1 MKPPHELAEVIR
13 LYGDSFITSHD
24 PLKHHQ
30 RTLHALSICRTAAL
44 GGHVQHCD
52 NPDCKHEI
60 LAYNSCRNRHCP
72 KCQHAEREKWIAARM
87 KDLLDC
93 TYFHLVFTIPEE
105 LNTYCLRFP
114 KQLYH
119 ILFQASKETLF
130 TFGHDPKHLGAQMG
144 AVSILH
150 TWGQN
155 LTLHPHVHMIVPGGG
170 FTKQKRWK
178 TCASNGDFLFPIK
191 AMATVYRGKFLQEF
205 LRFAKQAE
213 LPITPQLRKTL
224 YSKNWVVYAKRPF
237 QNPAAVVEY
246 LSRYTH
252 RVAISNHRLK
262 STDNG
267 KVSFSYKDYAHGAI
281 TKIMTLD
288 ASEFL
293 RRFCLHNLSRL
304 SGFYLQCLSKS
315 GTMVFYPD
323 ETKKNSELSSKNRAS
338 TQQVFK
344 KKNMETHSI
353 SKKRTTSPSAPAATR
368 EHSSPSFTSPQTHL
382 HQPLTTN
389 SKHMQKTKKQL
400 IRAKENLLL
409 KDIQTLKKQ

>member
-1 MKPPHELAEVIR
+1 MKPAHELAEVIR
-13 LYGDSFITSHD
+13 LYGNSFITSHD
-24 PLKHHQ
+24 PLKHHL

-44 GGHVQHCD
+44 GGHVQRCD
-52 NPDCKHEI
+52 NPDCKHEV

-87 KDLLDC
+87 RDLIDC

-105 LNTYCLRFP
+105 LNTFCLRFP

-246 LSRYTH
+246 LGRYTH
-252 RVAISNHRLK
+252 RVAISNHRIK
-262 STDNG
+262 STANG

-288 ASEFL
+288 AGEFL
-293 RRFCLHNLSRL
+293 RRFCLHILPPMFVKIRHYGFLSRRNKEEL
-304 SGFYLQCLSKS
+304 RAFQQEQGINSTGVQKEKHGDPLYFQEECNITICPCCHK
-315 GTMVFYPD
+315 GTLITILYF
-323 ETKKNSELSSKNRAS
+323 
-338 TQQVFK
+338 
-344 KKNMETHSI
+344 
-353 SKKRTTSPSAPAATR
+353 AANEPPPTINNKLKA
-368 EHSSPSFTSPQTHL
+368 HA
-382 HQPLTTN
+382 
-389 SKHMQKTKKQL
+389 KT
-400 IRAKENLLL
+400 
-409 KDIQTLKKQ
+409 